1 MSLRAVSEVHSLSS
15 LAKHRAAM
23 SKRIR
28 PIVTPEGVPLEFA
41 VADAGDRA
49 TGFVIDQIYLFA
61 MKAVLGLLLFALTP
75 LIGGLAMAL
84 SILTVFLLDTFY
96 FVWFELRW
104 QGQTPGK
111 KRAKIRVIDRSG
123 GVLGAPA
130 VFARNLTRQ
139 LEVMLP
145 LGVLFAPDSFWPG
158 APSWVRLTAGVWAFV
173 FAFLPLFN
181 RDRLRVGDL
190 IAGTIVIAKPTAVLF
205 GDLGSLA
212 ARPSHARK
220 TRYTFSA
227 EQLSYYG
234 IFELQVLEDVLRKAH
249 VSDPT
254 GQTAV
259 CNTIMRK
266 IGWPVADW
274 TVDETQFLRDFYT
287 AQRAHL
293 EGRMLFG
300 DRRESKFDRSGK
312 KD

>member
-1 MSLRAVSEVHSLSS
+1 MSS
-15 LAKHRAAM
+15 LAKHQAAM

-41 VADAGDRA
+41 VADAGDRS
-49 TGFVIDQIYLFA
+49 TGFVLDQIYLFA
-61 MKAVLGLLLFALTP
+61 IKAVVGLGLFALAP

-84 SILTVFLLDTFY
+84 AVLMVFLLDTFY

-111 KRAKIRVIDRSG
+111 KRAKIRVIDRAG
-123 GVLGAPA
+123 GVLTAPA

-139 LEVMLP
+139 LEVMIP
-145 LGVLFAPDSFWPG
+145 LGVLLAPDSFWPG
-158 APSWVRLTAGVWAFV
+158 APGWIRLTAGVWAFV
-173 FAFLPLFN
+173 YAFLPLFN
-181 RDRLRVGDL
+181 RDRLRIGDL
-190 IAGTIVIAKPTAVLF
+190 IAGTIVIAKPRAVLF
-205 GDLGSLA
+205 GDIGSLA
-212 ARPSHARK
+212 ARPTGGGGA
-220 TRYTFSA
+220 RYTFTP

-249 VSDPT
+249 AADPS

-266 IGWPVADW
+266 IGWPIADW
-274 TVDETQFLRDFYT
+274 AVNETQFLRDFYT

-293 EGRMLFG
+293 EGRMLLG
-300 DRRESKFDRSGK
+300 DRQETKFDRK
-312 KD
+312 KKK